1 MRENNPP
8 KILLMHFVL
17 NTYLCAWSLSSGM
30 VCISSVTLLKFT
42 FFLSEWLSIGDSF
55 WSRERF
61 QIFYNS
67 YKKKATTLGILRL
80 ESARNMNVK

>member
-55 WSRERF
+55 W
-61 QIFYNS
+61 
-67 YKKKATTLGILRL
+67 LGQ
-80 ESARNMNVK
+80 EVGSMCAFPSQ